1 MGKFVLK
8 SIVLTAL
15 LFALSLSGKAQ
26 PDYSFSRF
34 GSSLPTIIEDI
45 CQDSQGRIWL
55 ASWNGLY
62 RYDGK
67 NFHNYRFKAN
77 EIAGTMSH
85 SDRYDRI
92 VSDSFGR
99 VWLLGSNKR
108 LYYFDIRKEEFH
120 QINDSLYKDMIRL
133 GSSDICFIREDNC
146 IQRTKYSEKG
156 AKVELTECS
165 KLDSSVQVNGVYKDF
180 KDNIWIYTDTG
191 IFINKLK
198 ASELPG
204 FCCDESGGALY
215 FGSSEGRIV
224 EYIEDELFV
233 FNTGI
238 SDDIKIIANA
248 PNTLEYLIGSAE
260 SGLWVLNLD
269 KWKTHKIKQQ
279 PYVDGEWEY
288 SKDREG
294 NLWLYSRLG
303 SINWYDKEKRSLVPF
318 FNSQLQQNWDSEINI
333 NSFFIDFQD
342 NIWIGGSWKGLE
354 KATPKSKEFK
364 IKELALGESS
374 PEAKSTRSLLLMNDG
389 RILVSTKDGFVHL
402 LDKEMNEIRKW
413 DAEYP
418 VYDLYQEK
426 NGTLWMA
433 SKEGGILEFATE
445 DSPANLRFD
454 YKRHVKDL
462 TFYSPIGNKTY
473 CIQNDHKGKLW
484 FGFFDES
491 LSYMELD
498 DSERRF
504 ISKKNRIS
512 FPTKYENKI
521 RFIQFNSEGELF
533 TCGWLGIFVCENP
546 QDNAEDLIFT
556 PIKCVENFDIQHLLI
571 CNEDEMY
578 ASSFGHG
585 FIHLIRKDG
594 EWTSKTYSVNDG
606 LLSNY
611 VFSAIEDR
619 EGNIWLA
626 THGGLNKFIP
636 SSGIIIS
643 YPHDVLGHN
652 IIFNEGEPVIDNEGI
667 IYFNTNIG
675 ILYFNPA
682 NISRDSYKPQIYIE
696 NCFIDGNRISS
707 DEIYSSEPKISLRR
721 GQSFILEFNS
731 IDMSDPDGV
740 NYSYRIGNRN
750 WIHLGNNPT
759 IRQDKFNPGT
769 HKLEIRSTNAEG
781 YQVNNNITVEIKVK
795 RDILSLLLSCM
806 AALLILAIPIV
817 FLRKRPDMEDMED
830 VEKDKFTERFNSFIE
845 NNLDNASLS
854 VNDIANEFGMSRSA
868 LYTKINEVI
877 GQAPAEYI
885 RSIRLNKASE
895 LLSSKELS
903 IAQIAYMTGFNDPH
917 YFGKAFKREY
927 GITPSEYRKKNQ

>member
-67 NFHNYRFKAN
+67 SFHNYRLSSADGSSTTAHN
-77 EIAGTMSH
+77 Y
-85 SDRYDRI
+85 RYDKI
-92 VSDSFGR
+92 TTDSFGR
-99 VWLLGSNKR
+99 VWLLGGDKQ
-108 LYYFDIRKEEFH
+108 LYYFDIKKEKFH
-120 QINDSLYKDMIRL
+120 KVSDSPYKDIFRL
-133 GSSDICFIREDNC
+133 SCSDICFIREDNL
-146 IQRTKYSEKG
+146 IQRTRYSEKG
-156 AKVELTECS
+156 ANVELT
-165 KLDSSVQVNGVYKDF
+165 DYSSFDRDIQINGIHKDF
-180 KDNIWIYTDTG
+180 NDTVWVYTDAG
-191 IFINKLK
+191 IFKDKILV
-198 ASELPG
+198 SEQPG
-204 FCCDESGGALY
+204 FCCEESDGALY
-215 FGSSEGRIV
+215 FGSSEGKII
-224 EYIEDELFV
+224 EYIENELFE
-233 FNTGI
+233 FESGI
-238 SDDIKIIANA
+238 STDIKVIAHA
-248 PNTLEYLIGSAE
+248 PNTLDFIIGSAK
-260 SGLWVLNLD
+260 SGLWVLNFD

-333 NSFFIDFQD
+333 SSFFIDFQD
-342 NIWIGGSWKGLE
+342 NLWIGGSWKGLE
-354 KATPKSKEFK
+354 KAIPKSQEFK
-364 IKELALGESS
+364 IKQLVSEDSS
-374 PEAKSTRSLLLMNDG
+374 PEEKSTRSLLLMNDG
-389 RILVSTKDGFVHL
+389 RLLVGTKDGFVHL

-418 VYDLYQEK
+418 VYDMYQEK

-433 SKEGGILEFATE
+433 SKEGGILEFAKE
-445 DSPANLRFD
+445 YGPDNLRFD
-454 YKRHVKDL
+454 YKRYVQGP

-473 CIQNDHKGKLW
+473 CIQDDHKGKLW

-491 LSYMELD
+491 LSYMELN

-521 RFIQFNSEGELF
+521 RFIQFGPNGEMY

-546 QDNAEDLIFT
+546 QGNAEDLIFT

-571 CNEDEMY
+571 RNEDEMY

-611 VFSAIEDR
+611 VFSAIEDK

-636 SSGIIIS
+636 ASGIIIN

-675 ILYFNPA
+675 ILHFNPS

-707 DEIYSSEPKISLRR
+707 DEIYSSVPRITLRKN
-721 GQSFILEFNS
+721 QNLILEFNS
-731 IDMSDPDGV
+731 IDMSNPDGV
-740 NYSYRIGNRN
+740 NYSYRIGNKN
-750 WIHLGNNPT
+750 WIHIGNNST
-759 IRQDKFNPGT
+759 IRQDKFTPGT

-781 YQVNNNITVEIKVK
+781 YQVNNNILIEIKVK
-795 RDILSLLLSCM
+795 HDILSLILICM
-806 AALLILAIPIV
+806 AALLIVTITI
-817 FLRKRPDMEDMED
+817 FFHRKRQKTEGKEE
-830 VEKDKFTERFNSFIE
+830 VTKDRFTERFNSFIE
-845 NNLDNASLS
+845 NNIDNASLS

-895 LLSSKELS
+895 LLRSKELS
-903 IAQIAYMTGFNDPH
+903 IAQVAYMTGFNDPH